1 MQEFFLGNLA
11 YLLHKPQQEILMILP
26 NVLRAQE
33 AASYLGIAVSTFWR
47 WVAQGKL
54 PKGIRLGKRC
64 TVWKREELDNYL
76 EQCANI
82 VSQN

>member
-1 MQEFFLGNLA
+1 
-11 YLLHKPQQEILMILP
+11 MILP

-54 PKGIRLGKRC
+54 PKGIRLSTRC

-76 EQCANI
+76 EQCANVLI
-82 VSQN
+82 QN